1 LEPIERIYVDV
12 GFDSVSSIMDKIMK
26 RLGTI
31 EDNFNLEGNEKQRI
45 IAKIPSRGLLGLIPE
60 IVNET

>member
-1 LEPIERIYVDV
+1 MEPIERIYVDV

-31 EDNFNLEGNEKQRI
+31 EDNFNLDDN
-45 IAKIPSRGLLGLIPE
+45 
-60 IVNET
+60 